1 MRCVA
6 LMRSFPSSR
15 RLNCLNDGFSL
26 HDTQALMATTG
37 NNISLGNYLHFF
49 FFTSCKNS
57 EKSASQRTWFSSLA
71 LNIFQR
77 LAITALARSPDSALP
92 ASA

>member
-1 MRCVA
+1 MRCVV

-49 FFTSCKNS
+49 FFYK
-57 EKSASQRTWFSSLA
+57 L
-71 LNIFQR
+71 
-77 LAITALARSPDSALP
+77 
-92 ASA
+92 